1 MVAEYDV
8 ITVGGGLAG
17 AGLAKVL
24 AERGVRVLVIER
36 EIAFRD
42 RVRGEQMRKREGL
55 GFMSCCWRLV
65 AARSAIGH
73 TNSSALPTSRAATFS
88 RPRRIERDH

>member
-42 RVRGEQMRKREGL
+42 RVRGEQMRKRESL
-55 GFMSCCWRLV
+55 GFTSCFWGPA
-65 AARSAIGH
+65 AARSAIGRG
-73 TNSSALPTSRAATFS
+73 NWSALATSVAATSS
-88 RPRRIERDH
+88 RPRRTGRDH